1 MLLFLR
7 LAKSSRQTEC
17 GVKLQERGDG
27 QREFPFVATE
37 RTEVKPLHQ
46 HQASR
51 DEEQKCAHDLLP
63 TQAAHGDVAPLVALL
78 QLHGS
83 KHQAARGEDV
93 GRKGGEGGN
102 NGENGAHDEQDA
114 ADLVDEVL
122 EGGEGFH
129 ERWGKWRFSQ
139 LNFDSGTL
147 TRIGQ

>member
-7 LAKSSRQTEC
+7 LAKSCRQTES
-17 GVKLQERGDG
+17 GVKLQEGSDG

-46 HQASR
+46 HQAGR

-114 ADLVDEVL
+114 TDLIDEVL

-129 ERWGKWRFSQ
+129 ERWGNGDFR
-139 LNFDSGTL
+139 N
-147 TRIGQ
+147 